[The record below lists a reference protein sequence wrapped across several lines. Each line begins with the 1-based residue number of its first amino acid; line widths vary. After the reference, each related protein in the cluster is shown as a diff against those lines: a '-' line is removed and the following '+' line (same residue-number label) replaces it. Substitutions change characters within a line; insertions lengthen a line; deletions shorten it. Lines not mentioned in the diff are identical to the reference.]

1 MMFNKLT
8 IVQRVA
14 AGFVLVIA
22 CLAGTIIPFVISDL
36 KAMSENAQHSKME
49 MLYSSL
55 VNIIS
60 KKSRQAVMLSTYVA
74 NDPEVQAA
82 MAAGDRSRLSDLT
95 IPAFTQLKESYG
107 VRQFQF
113 HTPEAHSFFRVHKPG
128 KFGDDL
134 SGFRKSVVEANRIK
148 KPVQGIELGVA
159 GLGIRGVVP
168 VSYEGRHLGSVEMG
182 LSLGQ
187 FFLDKFKEDY
197 GADVG
202 EFDVSLYIESKDG
215 FKALGSTGGKGSL
228 LASADMRSALEGETQ
243 VQKIEKNGKPVYVYT
258 RALKSRSGKPVA
270 VLSLEIDNSQFV
282 SELSKS
288 INQFLLVS
296 AGVIVFSLLIAF
308 FIARSIIRPLG
319 AEPEIMVQIAKRV
332 AAGDL
337 DVEFNSTENKES
349 VYAALQLMVGK
360 LRALIEQVGASAD
373 WVNSGAK
380 EISRGTLGL
389 AQRTEEQAA
398 GLVEVVA
405 TMNKL
410 QDTVSENGESALYAS
425 GLSDAVAAS
434 ANQGEQ
440 IVVQANSAMQE
451 INSSSR
457 HIADIIGVIDEIA
470 FQTNLLAL
478 NAAVEAAHAGEQG
491 RGFAIVAAEVR
502 NLAQRSAEAAQEIKG
517 LIQDS
522 VKKVESGSELVV
534 NAGSSLSQ
542 IVSSVNDLNQE
553 LNKLAAAGG
562 HQTESITEINQTMAT
577 IEEVTLANTSLV
589 EETSVA
595 SQGLSDEAGKMMQ
608 QLSVFKITHASTQAG
623 HKPEAKQ
630 ALARKSV
637 VDNHQPESELSAASG
652 F

>member
-8 IVQRVA
+8 IAQRVA

-22 CLAGTIIPFVISDL
+22 CLAGTIIPFAISDL
-36 KAMSENAQHSKME
+36 KAMSEDAQQSKME

-82 MAAGDRSRLSDLT
+82 MAAGDRSRLLDLT
-95 IPAFTQLKESYG
+95 TPAFTRLKESYG

-457 HIADIIGVIDEIA
+457 HISDIIGVIDEIA

-623 HKPEAKQ
+623 HEPEAKQ
-630 ALARKSV
+630 APARKSV